1 MDDDLDTKVIEIL
14 RPRGNDNLS
23 MQPPLLP
30 EEVLS
35 RVYRL
40 ARRDGFGVLVIA
52 SLFALMAAVMGDGV
66 GAIIGLGVAG
76 TGAIELHGCHQL
88 REGEPRGMRWLIMS
102 QLGLMTII
110 LVYCGLRLANFHP
123 EMVDQAITPE
133 MRSTFL
139 ELGYTNEMLH
149 ALVRKIYY
157 VTYSIVGL
165 VTIIYQGM
173 MARYYLKRRDA
184 VAQAMIED

>member
-1 MDDDLDTKVIEIL
+1 LDDDLDTKVIEIL
-14 RPRGNDNLS
+14 RPHGNDNLS

-30 EEVLS
+30 DEVLS

-40 ARRDGFGVLVIA
+40 ARRDGFSVLMIA
-52 SLFALMAAVMGDGV
+52 SIFAFMAAVMGDAV

-88 REGEPRGMRWLIMS
+88 RDGEPRGMRWLIMS
-102 QLGLMTII
+102 QFGLMTII
-110 LVYCGLRLANFHP
+110 LIYCGLRLANFHP
-123 EMVDQAITPE
+123 DMIDQAITPE

-139 ELGYTNEMLH
+139 ELDYTDKKLH
-149 ALVRKIYY
+149 ALVRNIYY
-157 VTYSIVGL
+157 LTYSFVGI
-165 VTIIYQGM
+165 VTIIYQGA